1 MEMPSLEL
9 LGKDHGDYGA
19 IALQTYQDRTAAG
32 LSAGLTPHALSLE
45 FKGDSTVTNEDAL
58 CIVEGDDWTAMA
70 VADAHYGHE
79 ASHILIS
86 GLRQRIAAER
96 PADVSHLAQM
106 IADLGAGPS
115 TSTPSECT
123 LLVAVVD
130 RMWGQGFGINYGD
143 STLRVL
149 TREGEDRIVNTAD
162 QRYVTPTRKS
172 LQHVGT
178 TFSFVAEPGA
188 LVVMHTDGIDECHY
202 RNPLT
207 SVRPKHVVELVQ
219 AHDFTPGPFV
229 DQLIGLAMRGING
242 NPGGQDNI
250 AVIATIG

>member
-1 MEMPSLEL
+1 MEMPSLQL
-9 LGKDHGDYGA
+9 LGKDHGDYGE
-19 IALQTYQDRTAAG
+19 IALQAYQGRTAAG

-45 FKGDSTVTNEDAL
+45 FKGDTEVLNEDAL

-86 GLRQRIAAER
+86 GLRERIANER
-96 PADVSHLAQM
+96 PADVAHLAQM
-106 IADLGAGPS
+106 IADLGSGPS

-123 LLVAVVD
+123 LLVAVID

-149 TREGEDRIVNTAD
+149 TRSGEDNIVNDAD
-162 QRYVTPTRKS
+162 QRYVTPTRRS
-172 LQHVGT
+172 LQSPGA
-178 TFSFVAEPGA
+178 TFSFVAAPGDMV
-188 LVVMHTDGIDECHY
+188 LMHTDGIDECHY

-207 SVRPKHVVELVQ
+207 SVRPHHVIELVHQ
-219 AHDFTPGPFV
+219 QDFEPASFV
-229 DQLIGLAMRGING
+229 DQLIGLALRGIDG
-242 NPGGQDNI
+242 SPGGQDNI
-250 AVIATIG
+250 AVIASLG